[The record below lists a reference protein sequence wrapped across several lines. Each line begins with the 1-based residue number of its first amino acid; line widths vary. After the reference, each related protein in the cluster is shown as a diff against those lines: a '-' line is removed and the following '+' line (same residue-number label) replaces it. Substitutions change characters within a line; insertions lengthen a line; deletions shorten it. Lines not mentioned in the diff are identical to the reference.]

1 MDRNEM
7 YKQSPLRILERARS
21 GKADA
26 AEAAPGSA
34 DAHGLGRGN
43 VGVVMARA
51 GVGKTAFLVHIAL
64 DSLLRERK
72 VLHVSLDA
80 PVDHVHSW
88 YEAVFNDLARAAQ
101 LSDLAGTTEL
111 IHRNRIIQAYT
122 LHGHGAGQS
131 AFSVEKL
138 GSSIALLAQHAG
150 FKPDVLILDAFDWTR
165 TNDKELE
172 ALCAVAKAH
181 NLELWMTALTHRHQM
196 GSDVPTGVPQPC
208 DRFARYLQLVL
219 FLQPVDGHLSVRL
232 LKDAAQGGSTDSDT
246 HLSLYPD
253 TMRLVDDRLPNSPM
267 KDLPPSAFTLLSGA
281 AEGAEAEFGACAE
294 RYGLREENISF
305 EGHRVVRT
313 RGLRML
319 TDEELRE
326 GDVSLAYV
334 SATMHRTYH
343 QNATL
348 RKVLQSIWHQVNS
361 AQEVFIIGVIQPDGT
376 VKGGTGWAAELARH
390 QQKALHVFDQNQKG
404 WFSWD
409 AKARSWN
416 PSRPVVSR
424 TRFTGTGTRNLTPDG
439 AAAIADLFQRSFGRS
454 NRQS

>member
-21 GKADA
+21 GKGDA
-26 AEAAPGSA
+26 GATAGST

-43 VGVVMARA
+43 LGVVMARA

-88 YEAVFNDLARAAQ
+88 YEAVFTDLARAAQ
-101 LSDLAGTTEL
+101 LSDLHSTTEL
-111 IHRNRIIQAYT
+111 IHKNRIIQAYT

-138 GSSIALLAQHAG
+138 ASSIELLSQHAG
-150 FKPDVLILDAFDWTR
+150 FRPDVLILDAFDWTR
-165 TNDKELE
+165 TNDKEME
-172 ALCAVAKAH
+172 ALCALAKTH
-181 NLELWMTALTHRHQM
+181 KLELWTTALTHRHQ
-196 GSDVPTGVPQPC
+196 TGTDAPSSVPQPC
-208 DRFARYLQLVL
+208 DRFERYLQLVL

-232 LKDAAQGGSTDSDT
+232 LKDSAHGSAIDT

-253 TMRLVDDRLPNSPM
+253 TMRLVDDRLPSTPM
-267 KDLPPSAFTLLSGA
+267 KDLPPSAYTLLSGA

-294 RYGLREENISF
+294 RHGLREENISF

-390 QQKALHVFDQNQKG
+390 QQKALHVFDQNQKS

-416 PSRPVVSR
+416 PSKPVVSR

-439 AAAIADLFQRSFGRS
+439 AAAIADLFQRSFGRTS
-454 NRQS
+454 RQS

>member
-21 GKADA
+21 GKAD
-26 AEAAPGSA
+26 GGGDSA
-34 DAHGLGRGN
+34 TVHGLGRGN
-43 VGVVMARA
+43 LGVVMARA

-88 YEAVFNDLARAAQ
+88 YEAVFRDLAQASQ
-101 LSDLAGTTEL
+101 LSDLSTTTEL
-111 IHRNRIIQAYT
+111 VHKNRIIQAYT
-122 LHGHGAGQS
+122 MHGHGAGQS

-138 GSSIALLAQHAG
+138 KSAIELLAQHAN
-150 FKPDVLILDAFDWTR
+150 FRPDVLVVDAFDWTR
-165 TNDKELE
+165 TNDKEIE
-172 ALCAVAKAH
+172 ALLAIAKAH
-181 NLELWMTALTHRHQM
+181 DLELWMTALTHRHQT
-196 GSDVPTGVPQPC
+196 GGDAPQGVPQPC
-208 DRFARYLQLVL
+208 DRFARFLHLVL

-232 LKDAAQGGSTDSDT
+232 LKDAAHVGALSADT
-246 HLSLYPD
+246 HLVLYPD
-253 TMRLVDDRLPNSPM
+253 TMRLVDDRLPM
-267 KDLPPSAFTLLSGA
+267 MAAKDLPPNAYTLLSGA

-294 RYGLREENISF
+294 QYGLREENISF
-305 EGHRVVRT
+305 EGHKVVRT

-319 TDEELRE
+319 SDEELRE